1 MQVAAA
7 LSYYTVF
14 SIAPLLVIVIVV
26 AGAFFGQAAVEGQIV
41 EQFENVLGEE
51 TANLLLTMIEGF
63 QNMESG
69 IFAALVSIA
78 LLLFGATNLFFQLET
93 ALNTIWHIESE
104 DGEGTF
110 QSLLEMLQKRVL
122 SFAFV
127 LGLGVLLIVS
137 LVVNSLLSAFVA
149 YLETQV
155 AGIGYILQATNILL
169 SVTVITLM
177 IAMVYKYLPDTHINW
192 QDVWVGATV
201 TSILFTVGQ
210 LAIGAY
216 LGRSS
221 VTSAYG
227 AAGSLAALLLWVY
240 YSMQILLLGAEF
252 TQVYAHEIGSKKG
265 IGSLAHTADVQE

>member
-1 MQVAAA
+1 M
-7 LSYYTVF
+7 
-14 SIAPLLVIVIVV
+14 IVIVV
-26 AGAFFGQAAVEGQIV
+26 AGAFFGQASVEGQIV
-41 EQFENVLGEE
+41 EQFGNVLGED
-51 TANLLLTMIEGF
+51 TANLLPTMIDGF
-63 QNMESG
+63 QNMDSG
-69 IFAALVSIA
+69 IFAAVVSIA

-93 ALNTIWHIESE
+93 ALNTIWHVESE
-104 DGEGTF
+104 QMDSTL

-127 LGLGVLLIVS
+127 VGLGVLLIVS

-155 AGIGYILQATNILL
+155 AGIGYILQATNVLL
-169 SVTVITLM
+169 SVTIITLM
-177 IAMVYKYLPDTHINW
+177 IAMVYKYLPNTDIDW

-210 LAIGAY
+210 LAIGTY
-216 LGRSS
+216 LGQSS
-221 VTSAYG
+221 ITSAYG

-265 IGSLAHTADVQE
+265 AGSLAQTSDMQE

>member
-26 AGAFFGQAAVEGQIV
+26 AGAFFGQASVEGQIV

-69 IFAALVSIA
+69 IFAAIVSIA

-104 DGEGTF
+104 DVESTF
-110 QSLLEMLQKRVL
+110 QSVLEMLQKRVL

-169 SVTVITLM
+169 SVTVLTLM
-177 IAMVYKYLPDTHINW
+177 IAMVYKYLPDTHIAW
-192 QDVWVGATV
+192 RDVWVGATV